1 MRVRLP
7 YAVLIVA
14 CTTAITGAGAWRLT
28 EHADPASP
36 LRGNTVQV
44 ADTAPDAV
52 ATPQVS
58 ASAEPTNVSTA
69 SIVDT
74 TATETSDSPRP
85 AVRATASESEAG
97 TTAPVAPASSSTS
110 DAVPVDSPS
119 AAPVETSTVAKPVMV
134 CWPPHDPSDRACDT
148 WTTMPTEGP

>member
-7 YAVLIVA
+7 CAVLIVA

-28 EHADPASP
+28 EHADPATP
-36 LRGNTVQV
+36 LRVNTVQV

-69 SIVDT
+69 SIVT
-74 TATETSDSPRP
+74 PLPLR
-85 AVRATASESEAG
+85 RAILLAL
-97 TTAPVAPASSSTS
+97 
-110 DAVPVDSPS
+110 
-119 AAPVETSTVAKPVMV
+119 
-134 CWPPHDPSDRACDT
+134 R
-148 WTTMPTEGP
+148 